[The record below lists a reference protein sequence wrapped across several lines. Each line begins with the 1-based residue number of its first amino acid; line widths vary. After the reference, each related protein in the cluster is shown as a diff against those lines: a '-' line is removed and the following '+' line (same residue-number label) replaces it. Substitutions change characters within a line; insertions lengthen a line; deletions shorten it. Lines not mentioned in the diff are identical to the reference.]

1 MLINVGLRKR
11 FNSECS
17 NWTHE
22 STAVEAQC
30 RRRRDSELRKIKVK
44 LDKEEES
51 VAAAVHEAVIEEVLK
66 LYPYVLVF
74 FFCLSCVHSL
84 DSFLKESFANTKK
97 NFTSSGKS

>member
-30 RRRRDSELRKIKVK
+30 RGRRDNELRKIKVK
-44 LDKEEES
+44 LEKEEES
-51 VAAAVHEAVIEEVLK
+51 LAAAVHEAVIEEVLR

-74 FFCLSCVHSL
+74 FCLSYIHSL
-84 DSFLKESFANTKK
+84 DSFLEKESFANTKK
-97 NFTSSGKS
+97 IFTTPGKG